1 MYFCSM
7 KSIRNKRRL
16 LGVLY
21 LMAAYLVFQLVWWGW
36 QLYKLQFAYLQHLKS
51 EGATLP
57 ENALRNKI
65 FMIIGEGGVFLLLL
79 FLGIWWI
86 KKNVWQD
93 LTRAQ
98 KEKNFL
104 LAVTHELKTPIAAI
118 RLNTQTLKNRKLT
131 EEQSQDLCTDII
143 TESNR
148 LETLVN
154 NILLATQFEQ
164 NTVLGNWQKTDLSA
178 LVEAQIKRF
187 QQLFPERT
195 VNSNIHSNVF
205 LQAEENMLVSLLF
218 NLLENANKY
227 SPVSEPISVLL
238 KGSEHIVLM
247 EISDFGIG
255 IPNEERKSIFEKFH
269 RVGNE
274 ETRSQK
280 GTGLGLYIVKEICKA
295 HKAEINNS
303 DNSPRG
309 SRFQITFSK

>member
-1 MYFCSM
+1 
-7 KSIRNKRRL
+7 
-16 LGVLY
+16 
-21 LMAAYLVFQLVWWGW
+21 MAAYLVFQLVWWGW
-36 QLYKLQFAYLQHLKS
+36 QLYRLQSAYLLHLRS
-51 EGATLP
+51 EGNVLP

-65 FMIIGEGGVFLLLL
+65 FMIVGEGGVFLILL
-79 FLGIWWI
+79 FWGIWWI

-93 LTRAQ
+93 LKRAQ

-118 RLNTQTLKNRKLT
+118 RLNSQTLKNRKLS
-131 EEQSQDLCTDII
+131 EEQSQDLCADII

-164 NTVLGNWQKTDLSA
+164 NTSLGNWQMANLSL
-178 LVEAQIKRF
+178 LVEAQVKRF
-187 QQLFPERT
+187 QHLFPDRL
-195 VNSNIHSNVF
+195 VNSNIQSNIQ
-205 LQAEENMLVSLLF
+205 LNLEENMMISLLF

-227 SPVSEPISVLL
+227 SPIGEPISVSL
-238 KGSEHIVLM
+238 KGTEHIVLL
-247 EISDFGIG
+247 EIVDLGVG
-255 IPNEERKSIFEKFH
+255 IPDEERKTVFEKFH

-274 ETRSQK
+274 QTRSQK

-295 HKAEINNS
+295 HRAEIKIS
-303 DNSPRG
+303 DNTPRG

>member
-1 MYFCSM
+1 M

-131 EEQSQDLCTDII
+131 EEQSQDLCKDII

-195 VNSNIHSNVF
+195 VNSSIHSNIS
-205 LQAEENMLVSLLF
+205 LQAEENMIVSLLF

-238 KGSEHIVLM
+238 KGSEHIVLL

-255 IPNEERKSIFEKFH
+255 IPTEERKSIFEKFH

-295 HKAEINNS
+295 HKAEINIS

>member
-1 MYFCSM
+1 MYFRSM

-21 LMAAYLVFQLVWWGW
+21 LMAAYLVFQLGWWGW
-36 QLYKLQFAYLQHLKS
+36 QLYKLQFAYLQHLKA

-79 FLGIWWI
+79 FFGIWWI

-93 LTRAQ
+93 LKRAQ

-164 NTVLGNWQKTDLSA
+164 NTVLGNWQKIDLST

-187 QQLFPERT
+187 QQLFPDRT
-195 VNSNIHSNVF
+195 VNSNIHSNIF

-227 SPVSEPISVLL
+227 STVSEPISVLL
-238 KGSEHIVLM
+238 KGSEHIVLL
-247 EISDFGIG
+247 EVSDFGIG

-274 ETRSQK
+274 QTRSQK

-295 HKAEINNS
+295 HKAEITIS
-303 DNSPRG
+303 DNTPLG

>member
-1 MYFCSM
+1 M
-7 KSIRNKRRL
+7 
-16 LGVLY
+16 
-21 LMAAYLVFQLVWWGW
+21 
-36 QLYKLQFAYLQHLKS
+36 YKLQFAYLQHLKS
-51 EGATLP
+51 EGAKLP

-131 EEQSQDLCTDII
+131 EEQSQDLCADII

-195 VNSNIHSNVF
+195 VNSSIHSNIF

-238 KGSEHIVLM
+238 KGSEHIVLL

-295 HKAEINNS
+295 HKAEITIS

>member
-51 EGATLP
+51 EGAKLP

-131 EEQSQDLCTDII
+131 EEQSQDLCADII

-195 VNSNIHSNVF
+195 VNSSIHSNIF

-238 KGSEHIVLM
+238 KGSEHIVLL

-295 HKAEINNS
+295 HKAEITIS

>member
-1 MYFCSM
+1 
-7 KSIRNKRRL
+7 
-16 LGVLY
+16 
-21 LMAAYLVFQLVWWGW
+21 MAAYLVFQLVWWGW
-36 QLYKLQFAYLQHLKS
+36 QLYKLQFAYLQQLKS

-65 FMIIGEGGVFLLLL
+65 FMIVGEGGVFLLLL

-93 LTRAQ
+93 LKRAQ

-118 RLNTQTLKNRKLT
+118 RLNSQTLKNRKLS

-195 VNSNIHSNVF
+195 VNSSIHSNIS
-205 LQAEENMLVSLLF
+205 LQAEENMIVSLLF

-238 KGSEHIVLM
+238 KGSEHIVLL

-255 IPNEERKSIFEKFH
+255 IPTEERKSIFEKFH

-295 HKAEINNS
+295 HKAEINIS

>member
-1 MYFCSM
+1 
-7 KSIRNKRRL
+7 
-16 LGVLY
+16 
-21 LMAAYLVFQLVWWGW
+21 MAAYLVFQLVWWGW

-51 EGATLP
+51 EGAKLP

-65 FMIIGEGGVFLLLL
+65 FMIVGEGGVFLLLL
-79 FLGIWWI
+79 FLGVWWI

-93 LTRAQ
+93 LKRAQ

-131 EEQSQDLCTDII
+131 EEQSQDLCADII

-178 LVEAQIKRF
+178 LVETQIKRF
-187 QQLFPERT
+187 QQLFHERT
-195 VNSNIHSNVF
+195 VNSNIQSNIE
-205 LQAEENMLVSLLF
+205 LEAEENMLVSLLF

-227 SPVSEPISVLL
+227 SPVSEPISVTL
-238 KGSEHIVLM
+238 KASEHIILL
-247 EISDFGIG
+247 EISDLGIG
-255 IPNEERKSIFEKFH
+255 IPIEERKSIFEKFH

-295 HKAEINNS
+295 HKAEITIS
-303 DNSPRG
+303 DNTPCG

>member
-1 MYFCSM
+1 
-7 KSIRNKRRL
+7 
-16 LGVLY
+16 
-21 LMAAYLVFQLVWWGW
+21 MAAYLVFQLVWWGW
-36 QLYKLQFAYLQHLKS
+36 QLYRLQCAYLEHLKA
-51 EGATLP
+51 EGAALP
-57 ENALRNKI
+57 ANALRNKI
-65 FMIIGEGGVFLLLL
+65 FMIVGEGGVFLLLL

-93 LTRAQ
+93 LKRAQ

-118 RLNTQTLKNRKLT
+118 RLNSQTLKNRKLT
-131 EEQSQDLCTDII
+131 EEQSQDLCADII

-164 NTVLGNWQKTDLSA
+164 NSSIGNWSSVNFSILT
-178 LVEAQIKRF
+178 ENQIKRF

-195 VNSNIHSNVF
+195 VNSNIQSNIP
-205 LQAEENMLVSLLF
+205 LEGEETMLVSLLF

-227 SPVSEPISVLL
+227 SPVSEPISVTL
-238 KGSEHIVLM
+238 KASEHIILL
-247 EISDFGIG
+247 EISDLGIG
-255 IPNEERKSIFEKFH
+255 IPIEERKSVFEKFH

-295 HKAEINNS
+295 HKAEINIS
-303 DNSPRG
+303 DNNPRG

>member
-1 MYFCSM
+1 M

-36 QLYKLQFAYLQHLKS
+36 QLYRLQYAYLQHLKS
-51 EGATLP
+51 EGSPLP

-93 LTRAQ
+93 LKRAQ

-118 RLNTQTLKNRKLT
+118 RLNSQTLKNRELSK
-131 EEQSQDLCTDII
+131 EQSQELCADII

-164 NTVLGNWQKTDLSA
+164 NTSLGNWQSVNLSNV
-178 LVEAQIKRF
+178 VENQVKRF
-187 QQLFPERT
+187 QQLFPERQ
-195 VNSNIHSNVF
+195 VNSTIQMNIEMNG
-205 LQAEENMLVSLLF
+205 EENMLVSLLF

-227 SPVSEPISVLL
+227 SPNTEPISISL
-238 KGSEHIVLM
+238 KASEHLIQLSV
-247 EISDFGIG
+247 SDLGIG
-255 IPNEERKSIFEKFH
+255 IPVEERKAVFEKFH

-274 ETRSQK
+274 QTRSQK
-280 GTGLGLYIVKEICKA
+280 GTGLGLYIVKEISKA
-295 HKAEINNS
+295 HRAEVNIS
-303 DNSPRG
+303 DNTPRG

>member
-1 MYFCSM
+1 
-7 KSIRNKRRL
+7 
-16 LGVLY
+16 
-21 LMAAYLVFQLVWWGW
+21 MAAYLVFQLVWWGW

-86 KKNVWQD
+86 KRNVWQD

-195 VNSNIHSNVF
+195 VNSSIHSNIS
-205 LQAEENMLVSLLF
+205 LQAEENMIVSLLF

-238 KGSEHIVLM
+238 KGSEHIVLL

-255 IPNEERKSIFEKFH
+255 IPTEERKSIFEKFH

-295 HKAEINNS
+295 HKAEINIS

>member
-79 FLGIWWI
+79 FFGIWWI

-93 LTRAQ
+93 LKRAQ

-164 NTVLGNWQKTDLSA
+164 NTVLGNWQKTDFSA

-195 VNSNIHSNVF
+195 VNSNIHSNIF

-238 KGSEHIVLM
+238 KGSEHIVLL

-255 IPNEERKSIFEKFH
+255 IPTAERKSVFEKFH

-274 ETRSQK
+274 QTRSQK

-295 HKAEINNS
+295 HKAEITIS
-303 DNSPRG
+303 DNNPKG

>member
-1 MYFCSM
+1 M
-7 KSIRNKRRL
+7 KSTRNKRRL

-21 LMAAYLVFQLVWWGW
+21 FMAAYLVFQLFWWGW
-36 QLYKLQFAYLQHLKS
+36 QLYRLQCAYLLHLKA

-57 ENALRNKI
+57 ANALQNKI

-79 FLGIWWI
+79 TWGFWWI

-93 LTRAQ
+93 LKRAQ

-131 EEQSQDLCTDII
+131 EEQSQDLCADII

-164 NTVLGNWQKTDLSA
+164 NTSLGNWQKIDLSA

-187 QQLFPERT
+187 QQLSPERT
-195 VNSNIHSNVF
+195 VNSNIQSNIF

-227 SPVSEPISVLL
+227 SPASEPISVTL
-238 KGSEHIVLM
+238 KASEHLVLL

-255 IPNEERKSIFEKFH
+255 IPNEERISIFEKFH

-295 HKAEINNS
+295 HKAEITIS
-303 DNSPRG
+303 DNTPRG

>member
-1 MYFCSM
+1 
-7 KSIRNKRRL
+7 
-16 LGVLY
+16 
-21 LMAAYLVFQLVWWGW
+21 MAAYLVFQLVWWGW
-36 QLYKLQFAYLQHLKS
+36 QLYKLQFAYLQHLKA

-79 FLGIWWI
+79 FFGIWWI

-93 LTRAQ
+93 LKRAQ

-164 NTVLGNWQKTDLSA
+164 NTVLGNWQKIDLST

-187 QQLFPERT
+187 QQLFPDRT
-195 VNSNIHSNVF
+195 VNSNIHSNIF

-227 SPVSEPISVLL
+227 STVSEPISVLL
-238 KGSEHIVLM
+238 KGSEHIVLL

-274 ETRSQK
+274 QTRSQK

-295 HKAEINNS
+295 HKAEITIS
-303 DNSPRG
+303 DNTPRG

>member
-1 MYFCSM
+1 M
-7 KSIRNKRRL
+7 
-16 LGVLY
+16 
-21 LMAAYLVFQLVWWGW
+21 
-36 QLYKLQFAYLQHLKS
+36 YKLQFAYLQHLKS
-51 EGATLP
+51 EGTKLP

-65 FMIIGEGGVFLLLL
+65 FMIIGEGGVFLILL

-93 LTRAQ
+93 LARAQ

-164 NTVLGNWQKTDLSA
+164 NTSLGNWQKIDLSA

-187 QQLFPERT
+187 QQLFTARA
-195 VNSNIHSNVF
+195 VNSTVQSNVY
-205 LQAEENMLVSLLF
+205 LEGEENMLVSLLF

-227 SPVSEPISVLL
+227 SPENESIDITL
-238 KGSEHIVLM
+238 KSSEHLILL
-247 EISDFGIG
+247 EISDNGIG
-255 IPNEERKSIFEKFH
+255 IPKEERKAVFDKFH

-274 ETRSQK
+274 QTRSQK

-295 HKAEINNS
+295 HKAEITIS

>member
-1 MYFCSM
+1 
-7 KSIRNKRRL
+7 
-16 LGVLY
+16 
-21 LMAAYLVFQLVWWGW
+21 MAAYLVFQLVWWGW

-57 ENALRNKI
+57 ENALRKKI

-93 LTRAQ
+93 LKRAQ

-131 EEQSQDLCTDII
+131 EEQSQDLCADII

-164 NTVLGNWQKTDLSA
+164 NTILGNWQKIDLSA

-195 VNSNIHSNVF
+195 VNSNIHSNIF

-238 KGSEHIVLM
+238 KGSEHLVFM

-255 IPNEERKSIFEKFH
+255 IPSEERKSIFEKFH

-295 HKAEINNS
+295 HKAEITIN
-303 DNSPRG
+303 DNSPCG

>member
-1 MYFCSM
+1 M

-36 QLYKLQFAYLQHLKS
+36 QLYKLQFAYLQHLKA
-51 EGATLP
+51 EGAPLP
-57 ENALRNKI
+57 ANALRNKI
-65 FMIIGEGGVFLLLL
+65 FMIVGEGGVFLLLL

-93 LTRAQ
+93 LKRAQ

-118 RLNTQTLKNRKLT
+118 RLNSQTLKNRKLT

-164 NTVLGNWQKTDLSA
+164 NTSLGNWQTTNLSL

-187 QQLFPERT
+187 QQLFPERI
-195 VNSNIHSNVF
+195 VNSNIQSNIQ
-205 LQAEENMLVSLLF
+205 LEIEENMIFSLLF

-227 SPVSEPISVLL
+227 SPNSETISVSL
-238 KGSEHIVLM
+238 KGTEHLIFL
-247 EISDFGIG
+247 EITDLGVG
-255 IPNEERKSIFEKFH
+255 IPAEERKSVFEKFY

-274 ETRSQK
+274 QTRTQK
-280 GTGLGLYIVKEICKA
+280 GTGLGLYIVKQICKA
-295 HKAEINNS
+295 HRAEINIS
-303 DNSPRG
+303 DNTPKG

>member
-36 QLYKLQFAYLQHLKS
+36 QLYKLQFAYLQQLKS

-65 FMIIGEGGVFLLLL
+65 FMIVGEGGVFLLLL

-93 LTRAQ
+93 LKRAQ

-195 VNSNIHSNVF
+195 VNSSIHSNIS
-205 LQAEENMLVSLLF
+205 LQAEENMIVSLLF

-238 KGSEHIVLM
+238 KGSEHIVLL

-255 IPNEERKSIFEKFH
+255 IPTEERKSIFEKFH

-295 HKAEINNS
+295 HKAEITIS

>member
-1 MYFCSM
+1 
-7 KSIRNKRRL
+7 
-16 LGVLY
+16 
-21 LMAAYLVFQLVWWGW
+21 MAAYLVFQLVWWGW
-36 QLYKLQFAYLQHLKS
+36 QLYKLQHAYLEHLKS
-51 EGATLP
+51 EGNTLP

-65 FMIIGEGGVFLLLL
+65 FMIIGEGGVFLILL

-93 LTRAQ
+93 LKRAQ

-118 RLNTQTLKNRKLT
+118 RLNSQTLKNRKLT
-131 EEQSQDLCTDII
+131 EEQSQDLCADII

-164 NTVLGNWQKTDLSA
+164 NTSLGNWQTTNLSL
-178 LVEAQIKRF
+178 LVEVQIKRF
-187 QQLFPERT
+187 QQLFLERA
-195 VNSNIHSNVF
+195 VNSNIQSNIQLEV
-205 LQAEENMLVSLLF
+205 EETMIVSLLF

-227 SPVSEPISVLL
+227 SPISESISVTL
-238 KGSEHIVLM
+238 KGSEHLVLL
-247 EISDFGIG
+247 EITDLGVG
-255 IPNEERKSIFEKFH
+255 IPLEERKSVFEKFH

-274 ETRSQK
+274 QTRSQK
-280 GTGLGLYIVKEICKA
+280 GTGLGLYIVKQICKA
-295 HKAEINNS
+295 HRAEINIS
-303 DNSPRG
+303 DNTPCG

>member
-1 MYFCSM
+1 
-7 KSIRNKRRL
+7 
-16 LGVLY
+16 
-21 LMAAYLVFQLVWWGW
+21 MAAYLVFQLVWWGW

-51 EGATLP
+51 EGAKLP

-131 EEQSQDLCTDII
+131 EEQAQDLCADII

-195 VNSNIHSNVF
+195 VNSSIHSNIF

-238 KGSEHIVLM
+238 KGSEHIVLL

-295 HKAEINNS
+295 HKAEITIS

>member
-1 MYFCSM
+1 M

-51 EGATLP
+51 EGAKLP

-65 FMIIGEGGVFLLLL
+65 FMIVGEGGVFLLLL

-93 LTRAQ
+93 LKRAQ

-118 RLNTQTLKNRKLT
+118 RLNTQTLKNRKLS
-131 EEQSQDLCTDII
+131 EEQSQDLCADII

-178 LVEAQIKRF
+178 IVEAQIKRF

-195 VNSNIHSNVF
+195 VNSTIHSNIF

-238 KGSEHIVLM
+238 KGSEHIVLL

-295 HKAEINNS
+295 HKAEITIN
-303 DNSPRG
+303 DNSPCG

>member
-1 MYFCSM
+1 M

-36 QLYKLQFAYLQHLKS
+36 QLYKLQFAYLQQLKS

-65 FMIIGEGGVFLLLL
+65 FMIVGEGGVFLLLL

-93 LTRAQ
+93 LKRAQ

-195 VNSNIHSNVF
+195 VNSSIHSNIS
-205 LQAEENMLVSLLF
+205 LQAEENMIVSLLF

-238 KGSEHIVLM
+238 KGSEHIVLL

-255 IPNEERKSIFEKFH
+255 IPTEERKSIFEKFH

-295 HKAEINNS
+295 HKAEINIS

>member
-1 MYFCSM
+1 M

-51 EGATLP
+51 EGTKLP

-65 FMIIGEGGVFLLLL
+65 FMIIGEGGVFLILL

-93 LTRAQ
+93 LARAQ

-164 NTVLGNWQKTDLSA
+164 NTSLGNWQKIDLSA

-187 QQLFPERT
+187 QQLFPARA
-195 VNSNIHSNVF
+195 VNSTVQSNVY
-205 LQAEENMLVSLLF
+205 LEGEENMLVSLLF

-227 SPVSEPISVLL
+227 SPENDSIDITL
-238 KGSEHIVLM
+238 KSSEHLILL
-247 EISDFGIG
+247 EISDNGIG
-255 IPNEERKSIFEKFH
+255 IPKEERKAVFDKFH

-274 ETRSQK
+274 QTRSQK

-295 HKAEINNS
+295 HKAEITIS

>member
-1 MYFCSM
+1 MYFRSM

-36 QLYKLQFAYLQHLKS
+36 QLYKLQFAYLQHLKA

-79 FLGIWWI
+79 FFGIWWI

-93 LTRAQ
+93 LKRAQ

-164 NTVLGNWQKTDLSA
+164 NTVLGNWQKIDLST

-187 QQLFPERT
+187 QQLFPDRT
-195 VNSNIHSNVF
+195 VNSNIHSNIF

-227 SPVSEPISVLL
+227 STVSEPISVLL
-238 KGSEHIVLM
+238 KGSEHIVLL

-274 ETRSQK
+274 QTRSQK

-295 HKAEINNS
+295 HKAEITIS
-303 DNSPRG
+303 DNTPRG

>member
-1 MYFCSM
+1 M

-51 EGATLP
+51 EGAKLP

-65 FMIIGEGGVFLLLL
+65 FMIVGEGGVFLLLL

-93 LTRAQ
+93 LKRAQ

-118 RLNTQTLKNRKLT
+118 RLNTQTLKNRKLS
-131 EEQSQDLCTDII
+131 EEQSQDLCADII

-195 VNSNIHSNVF
+195 VNSTIHSNIF

-238 KGSEHIVLM
+238 KGSDHIVLL

-295 HKAEINNS
+295 HKAEITIN
-303 DNSPRG
+303 DNSPCG

>member
-1 MYFCSM
+1 
-7 KSIRNKRRL
+7 
-16 LGVLY
+16 
-21 LMAAYLVFQLVWWGW
+21 MAAYLVFQLVWWGW

-118 RLNTQTLKNRKLT
+118 RLNTQTLKNRKLS
-131 EEQSQDLCTDII
+131 EEQSQDLCADII

-195 VNSNIHSNVF
+195 VNSNIHSNIF

-280 GTGLGLYIVKEICKA
+280 GTGLGLYIVKELCKA
-295 HKAEINNS
+295 HKAEITIS
-303 DNSPRG
+303 DNSPCG

>member
-1 MYFCSM
+1 M

-21 LMAAYLVFQLVWWGW
+21 FMAAYLVFQLVWWGW

-51 EGATLP
+51 EGNTLP

-65 FMIIGEGGVFLLLL
+65 FMIVGEGGVFLILL

-93 LTRAQ
+93 LKRAQ

-118 RLNTQTLKNRKLT
+118 RLNSQTLKNRKLT
-131 EEQSQDLCTDII
+131 EEQSQDLCADII
-143 TESNR
+143 SESNR
-148 LETLVN
+148 LETLVS

-164 NTVLGNWQKTDLSA
+164 NSSLGNWHTVDFSSLIEVQL
-178 LVEAQIKRF
+178 KRF
-187 QQLFPERT
+187 QQLFPTRI
-195 VNSNIHSNVF
+195 VNSTVQSNVY
-205 LQAEENMLVSLLF
+205 LEGEENMLISLLF
-218 NLLENANKY
+218 NLLENSTKY
-227 SPVSEPISVLL
+227 SPENEPIDITLRS
-238 KGSEHIVLM
+238 SEHLILL
-247 EISDFGIG
+247 EISDKGIG
-255 IPNEERKSIFEKFH
+255 IPKEERKAVFEKFH

-274 ETRSQK
+274 QTRSQK

-295 HKAEINNS
+295 HKAEITIG
-303 DNSPRG
+303 DNSPCG

>member
-1 MYFCSM
+1 
-7 KSIRNKRRL
+7 
-16 LGVLY
+16 
-21 LMAAYLVFQLVWWGW
+21 MAAYLVFQLVWWGW
-36 QLYKLQFAYLQHLKS
+36 QLYKLQFAYLQHLKA
-51 EGATLP
+51 EGAPLP
-57 ENALRNKI
+57 ANALRNKI
-65 FMIIGEGGVFLLLL
+65 FMIVGEGGVFLLLL

-93 LTRAQ
+93 LKRAQ

-118 RLNTQTLKNRKLT
+118 RLNSQTLKNRKLT
-131 EEQSQDLCTDII
+131 EDQSQDLCADII

-164 NTVLGNWQKTDLSA
+164 NTALGNWQKIDLSA

-187 QQLFPERT
+187 QQLFPDRT
-195 VNSNIHSNVF
+195 VNSSIHSNIF

-227 SPVSEPISVLL
+227 STVSEPISVLL
-238 KGSEHIVLM
+238 KGSEHIVLL
-247 EISDFGIG
+247 EVSDFGIG

-274 ETRSQK
+274 QTRSQK

-295 HKAEINNS
+295 HKAEITIS
-303 DNSPRG
+303 DNTPRG

>member
-1 MYFCSM
+1 
-7 KSIRNKRRL
+7 
-16 LGVLY
+16 
-21 LMAAYLVFQLVWWGW
+21 MAAYLVFQLVWWGW
-36 QLYKLQFAYLQHLKS
+36 QLYRLQSAYLLHLRT
-51 EGATLP
+51 EGNVLP

-65 FMIIGEGGVFLLLL
+65 FMIVGEGGVFLILL
-79 FLGIWWI
+79 FWGIWWI

-93 LTRAQ
+93 LQRAQ

-118 RLNTQTLKNRKLT
+118 RLNSQTLKNRKLS
-131 EEQSQDLCTDII
+131 EEQSQDLCADII

-164 NTVLGNWQKTDLSA
+164 NTSLGNWQMTNLSI
-178 LVEAQIKRF
+178 LVEAQVKRF
-187 QQLFPERT
+187 QHLFPDRL
-195 VNSNIHSNVF
+195 VNSNIQSNIQ
-205 LQAEENMLVSLLF
+205 LNLEENMMISLLF

-227 SPVSEPISVLL
+227 SPVGEPISVSL
-238 KGSEHIVLM
+238 KGTEHLVLLEIVDL
-247 EISDFGIG
+247 GVG
-255 IPNEERKSIFEKFH
+255 IPDEERKTVFEKFH

-274 ETRSQK
+274 QTRSQK

-295 HKAEINNS
+295 HRAEIKIS
-303 DNSPRG
+303 DNTPRG

>member
-1 MYFCSM
+1 
-7 KSIRNKRRL
+7 
-16 LGVLY
+16 
-21 LMAAYLVFQLVWWGW
+21 
-36 QLYKLQFAYLQHLKS
+36 
-51 EGATLP
+51 
-57 ENALRNKI
+57 
-65 FMIIGEGGVFLLLL
+65 
-79 FLGIWWI
+79 LGIWWI

-93 LTRAQ
+93 LARAQ

-164 NTVLGNWQKTDLSA
+164 NTSLGNWQKIDLSA

-187 QQLFPERT
+187 QQLFTARA
-195 VNSNIHSNVF
+195 VNSTVQSNVY
-205 LQAEENMLVSLLF
+205 LEGEENMLVSLLF

-227 SPVSEPISVLL
+227 SPENESIDITL
-238 KGSEHIVLM
+238 KSSEHLILL
-247 EISDFGIG
+247 EISDNGIG
-255 IPNEERKSIFEKFH
+255 IPKEERKAVFDKFH

-274 ETRSQK
+274 QTRSQK

-295 HKAEINNS
+295 HKAEITIS

>member
-1 MYFCSM
+1 M

-36 QLYKLQFAYLQHLKS
+36 QLYKLQHAYLQHLKS
-51 EGATLP
+51 EGNPLP
-57 ENALRNKI
+57 ANALRNKI

-79 FLGIWWI
+79 FLGVWWI

-93 LTRAQ
+93 LKRAQ

-118 RLNTQTLKNRKLT
+118 RLNSQTLKNRKLT
-131 EEQSQDLCTDII
+131 EEQSQDLCADII

-164 NTVLGNWQKTDLSA
+164 NTSLGNWQKTDLSA

-187 QQLFPERT
+187 QQLFPDRT
-195 VNSNIHSNVF
+195 VNSNIQSAIF

-227 SPVSEPISVLL
+227 SPISEPIVVSL
-238 KGSEHIVLM
+238 KASEHLILL
-247 EISDFGIG
+247 EISDYGIG
-255 IPNEERKSIFEKFH
+255 IPSEERKSIFEKFH

-274 ETRSQK
+274 QTRSQK
-280 GTGLGLYIVKEICKA
+280 GTGLGLYIVREICKT
-295 HKAEINNS
+295 HKAEVTIS
-303 DNSPRG
+303 DNTPRG
-309 SRFQITFSK
+309 SRFKITFSK